1 MPRNGCSRFT
11 RNQGQGWSL
20 GTPVGN
26 GDHDIVPVAGLVVA
40 SFGKKFL
47 FFIIFFLLPILFSGL
62 QQRSF
67 SFLVVDFFF

>member
-11 RNQGQGWSL
+11 MNQGQGWSL

-47 FFIIFFLLPILFSGL
+47 FFIIFFFAAHPFLWTSAEIL
-62 QQRSF
+62 Q
-67 SFLVVDFFF
+67 FFGG